1 MAPFAIY
8 QGIDLRALSPIVWTG
23 ISYIT
28 IFPSVFSFIFWN
40 IGIKELGA
48 NKTAIFLNL
57 IPVFTAIISWSLG
70 NEITTAQLLGGL
82 LVFLGV
88 YVTTGTWKTKLK
100 IQKE

>member
-1 MAPFAIY
+1 
-8 QGIDLRALSPIVWTG
+8 
-23 ISYIT
+23 
-28 IFPSVFSFIFWN
+28 
-40 IGIKELGA
+40 
-48 NKTAIFLNL
+48 
-57 IPVFTAIISWSLG
+57 LG